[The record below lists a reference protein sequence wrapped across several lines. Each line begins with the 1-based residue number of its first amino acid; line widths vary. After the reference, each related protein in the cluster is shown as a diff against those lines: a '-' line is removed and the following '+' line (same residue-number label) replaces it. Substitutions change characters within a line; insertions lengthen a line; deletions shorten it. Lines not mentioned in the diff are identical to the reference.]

1 MVAEKFVLQQGITLP
16 KEQQQFVQ
24 TAASETISLRCPR
37 IAIGLPKHQIR
48 IPVPPHRVI
57 EGRPG
62 NSTTLSLGNL
72 KRLPDAHA
80 LDHHLTNSGVRAAVV
95 ATAIQAR
102 DDLELLLCHVHRI
115 QGGVVA
121 L

>member
-24 TAASETISLRCPR
+24 TSTSNRSLRRPC
-37 IAIGLPKHQIR
+37 IAIGLPQHQIC
-48 IPVPPHRVI
+48 IPIPPHRVI
-57 EGRPG
+57 EGRPS
-62 NSTTLSLGNL
+62 NSTTLPLGDF